1 MTAPV
6 TPLQLAAMRA
16 IRAHEQEF
24 GRGITPATLHHAV
37 GCQPDQMLRTLESKR
52 WAERDEEGWWLT
64 DDGLDVLEA
73 SGDAPPP
80 VTGLYQWRN
89 RREPQPLTPVQ
100 IATLLGIDEHWRE
113 HGRGI
118 TRHALTERVGRTGV
132 RHSTKTLRD
141 RGLIERHPSAKRSR
155 IIWLLAL
162 TEAGQL
168 EVDRIRGVEAAE

>member
-24 GRGITPATLHHAV
+24 ARGIMPARLRFAV
-37 GCQPDQMLRTLESKR
+37 GCQPQQMLRTLESKA
-52 WAERDEEGWWLT
+52 WVEHDNEGWWLT
-64 DDGLDVLEA
+64 DEGLDVLEA
-73 SGDAPPP
+73 SGDAPQP

-113 HGRGI
+113 HGHGI
-118 TRHALTERVGRTGV
+118 TRYALTERVGRTGV
-132 RHSTKTLRD
+132 RHSVKTLRD
-141 RGLIERHPSAKRSR
+141 RGLIERQPSAKRAR
-155 IIWLLAL
+155 AWLLAL

-168 EVDRIRGVEAAE
+168 EVDRIRGAEAAE